1 MRATL
6 ADVSMIDRFRTL
18 GGGLDHPEGVA
29 WDPGA
34 GVLYAGGEAGQIY
47 RVTLDG
53 DVTEVAST
61 GGFILGLAVA
71 ADGTIFACDVGAG
84 AVVRVDPATGRWER
98 YADGDGQGDR
108 MRAPNWLVWNSAG
121 RLFVTDSGDWGKH
134 DGRVWVVEPDRRAHV
149 WTDAVRRLPNGCC
162 LTGDGEALLVIETN
176 GPSVARVP
184 ILADGSAG
192 VPEPFVTLPDTVPD
206 GIALCADGSVLVSCQ
221 RPDAVYRVAPD
232 GGSAEVLVHDPTGQ
246 LLGTPSN
253 VCWAGASLDL
263 LVTSNLG
270 RWHLAIGDL
279 SSCELRGV
287 PLPRPVAPRAMSPAG
302 GQVDVSA
309 RDGPRSIG

>member
-1 MRATL
+1 ML
-6 ADVSMIDRFRTL
+6 DRFRTL

-29 WDPGA
+29 WDPEA
-34 GVLYAGGEAGQIY
+34 RVLYAGGEAGQIY

-53 DVTEVAST
+53 EVSQVAST

-71 ADGTIFACDVGAG
+71 GDGTIVACDVAAG

-98 YADGDGQGDR
+98 YADGDGRGNR
-108 MRAPNWLVWNSAG
+108 MRAPNWLAWDAAG
-121 RLFVTDSGDWGKH
+121 RLFVTDSGDWGKA
-134 DGRVWVVEPDRRAHV
+134 DGRVWVVEPEGPARV
-149 WTDAVRRLPNGCC
+149 WIEAVPRLPNGCC
-162 LTGDGEALLVIETN
+162 LTADATALLVIETN
-176 GPSVARVP
+176 GPSVTRIP

-206 GIALCADGSVLVSCQ
+206 GIAVCADASVLVSCQ

-232 GGSAEVLVHDPTGQ
+232 GSSAEILVEDPTGQ

-253 VCWAGASLDL
+253 VCWAGPSLDR

-279 SSCELRGV
+279 SSSDLRGV
-287 PLPRPVAPRAMSPAG
+287 PLPRPVPQRAMSSAADQVGASAG
-302 GQVDVSA
+302 ET
-309 RDGPRSIG
+309 PRSIG

>member
-1 MRATL
+1 VPL
-6 ADVSMIDRFRTL
+6 IDRFRTL

-53 DVTEVAST
+53 EVTQVAST
-61 GGFILGLAVA
+61 GGFILGLAIA
-71 ADGTIFACDVGAG
+71 GDGTVFACDVGAG

-98 YADGDGQGDR
+98 YADGDGRGDG
-108 MRAPNWLVWNSAG
+108 MGAPNWLAWDSAG
-121 RLFVTDSGDWGKH
+121 RLFVTDSGDWGKR
-134 DGRVWVVEPDRRAHV
+134 DGRVWVIEPDGRAHV
-149 WTDAVRRLPNGCC
+149 WTDAVPSLPNGCC
-162 LTGDGEALLVIETN
+162 LTADGKALLVIETN

-192 VPEPFVTLPDTVPD
+192 APEPFVTLPDTVPD

-221 RPDAVYRVAPD
+221 RPDAVYRITSD
-232 GGSAEVLVHDPTGQ
+232 GASSELLVHDPTGQ

-253 VCWAGASLDL
+253 VCWAGSSLDL

-279 SSCELRGV
+279 SWSELRGV
-287 PLPRPVAPRAMSPAG
+287 PLPRPVPRRAMNPAGDQAGVSAADAPRSMG
-302 GQVDVSA
+302 
-309 RDGPRSIG
+309 